1 MKVIYDPDRD
11 ILQLSFNQQLVEETT
26 QITPGLILDYDED
39 GHIIGIEIRQASR
52 RVDNPQEIT
61 YAIGEADTSKPDV
74 VFDEEAKAKLR
85 NRQ

>member
-11 ILQLSFNQQLVEETT
+11 ILQLSFNQQLVEETS

-39 GHIIGIEIRQASR
+39 GHIIGIEIRQASHK
-52 RVDNPQEIT
+52 VDNPQEIT
-61 YAIGEADTSKPDV
+61 YTIGEADMSKPDV
-74 VFDEEAKAKLR
+74 VLNEEEKAKLR